1 MTMNLIEGQTFFE
14 KYTLLHRISEN
25 DVADCWVAMDRNLEE
40 KVFLKIFKSDLSDE
54 TVKNLSNRIAK
65 QKILQHSFIVRNFEL
80 GKANDRAFVTA
91 AYQANTETYLQQGS
105 FIQQW
110 RMLRQVGKAL
120 EFAHSVGFTHGH
132 LHPGNILINDQGDA
146 YLTDFGV
153 ARSRANDVYFSPQVI
168 DGQDPTPRDD
178 VYSFGQLIYAAI
190 SGKPWHEG
198 LESDLPSELAQLVS
212 MMLHPSSIE
221 RPTSLSNI
229 IDKIDG
235 FVSKKEEPQGFKPVA
250 DIKDLHKLPREQ
262 KTVSINRVLG
272 GFVALLS
279 LAILV
284 FFLLPETKPHVLAK
298 KPAPRPG
305 LTIVTSENPPE
316 LAPFEIAQRK
326 KMEAQGE
333 KLATRLLRL
342 QIEVEDIG
350 GQVWAAEQ
358 YNKSVS
364 LGIAGDDDYRN
375 QLYKMAFD
383 QYQNGINLL
392 EEILASTEDQIDA
405 NHLAGDQALLDGDA
419 KLAIESFTILNSI
432 TPFDMDILNKL
443 ERAENLEKVQSFM
456 SDGEIFER
464 NGDLNNALDR
474 YSTAYVLDNLWEAA
488 QTAQLRVKKTIV
500 IQAFNNQMSLAF
512 AALKDKK
519 FDEAKR
525 LFDAAQELLPNSEAP
540 KDGLEQITIAATQ
553 STIESHRTASLQG
566 EEAEDWSLVAK
577 EYEAILAIASGTTY
591 ATEGLIRAIDRLS
604 VENELNQF
612 IAHADLMVTDDA
624 LNEAKAVLLSAFR
637 IKDSGKKLQ
646 DQINQLS
653 HLISL
658 ARIPINVEL
667 RSNSK
672 TDVTV
677 YKIRAFGLISSVT
690 LALYP
695 GTYTFVGKRR
705 GYRDV
710 HKEVTLHGGR
720 PAPSI
725 EISCVERI

>member
-1 MTMNLIEGQTFFE
+1 MTMNLIEGQSFSE
-14 KYTLLHRISEN
+14 KYTLLHHVSEN
-25 DVADCWVAMDRNLEE
+25 DAADCWVAMDRNLEE

-54 TVKNLSNRIAK
+54 TINNLSNTIAK
-65 QKILQHSFIVRNFEL
+65 QKTLQHSFIVRNFEL
-80 GKANDRAFVTA
+80 GNSNSLIFVTA
-91 AYQANTETYLQQGS
+91 AYQPNTETYLQQGS

-120 EFAHSVGFTHGH
+120 EFAHSVGFAHGH

-153 ARSRANDVYFSPQVI
+153 ARSTANDAYFSPQVI
-168 DGQDPTPRDD
+168 DGEDPTPRDD
-178 VYSFGQLIYAAI
+178 VYSFGQLVCAAI

-198 LESDLPSELAQLVS
+198 LELDLPSEIAQLVS
-212 MMLHPSSIE
+212 MMLHSSSIE

-229 IDKIDG
+229 IDKIDD
-235 FVSKKEEPQGFKPVA
+235 FVSKKEEPEGFKPVV
-250 DIKDLHKLPREQ
+250 DTKDLHKLPREQ
-262 KTVSINRVLG
+262 KTVSVNRVLG

-279 LAILV
+279 LVVLV
-284 FFLLPETKPHVLAK
+284 FFLLPETKPPVLAK
-298 KPAPRPG
+298 KPAPMPG
-305 LTIVTSENPPE
+305 LKIVTSEKPLE

-326 KMEAQGE
+326 KMEEQGE

-358 YNKSVS
+358 YNESVN

-383 QYQNGINLL
+383 QYQNGIQLL
-392 EEILASTEDQIDA
+392 EEILASAEHVIDV

-419 KLAIESFTILNSI
+419 NLAIESFTILNSI

-443 ERAENLEKVQSFM
+443 ERAENLAKVQSFM
-456 SDGEIFER
+456 GDGEIFER
-464 NGDLNNALDR
+464 NGDLNNALN
-474 YSTAYVLDNLWEAA
+474 SFSKAYDLDNLWEAA
-488 QTAQLRVKKTIV
+488 QTAQLRVKKTIAN
-500 IQAFNNQMSLAF
+500 QAFNNQMSLAF
-512 AALKDKK
+512 AALKDMK

-525 LFDAAQELLPNSEAP
+525 LFNAAQKLLPNSEAP
-540 KDGLEQITIAATQ
+540 KDGLEQVTIAATQ
-553 STIESHRTASLQG
+553 SIIESHRTASLQG

-591 ATEGLIRAIDRLS
+591 ATEGLKRAIDRLS

-624 LNEAKAVLLSAFR
+624 LNEAKSALLSAFK
-637 IKDSGKKLQ
+637 IKDPGQKLQ
-646 DQINQLS
+646 GQINQLS

-672 TDVTV
+672 TDVTI

-690 LALYP
+690 LPLYP